1 MNVSNLA
8 ISIAPAPE
16 PVTSAA
22 PAPVADKRR
31 TDSPVTLVGPLS
43 PREAQVIGL
52 IDTGLT
58 SKEVAFQLGVSDATV
73 RVLISRA
80 LRKLG
85 RPRRRRG

>member
-1 MNVSNLA
+1 MSASNLA
-8 ISIAPAPE
+8 VSID
-16 PVTSAA
+16 PVV
-22 PAPVADKRR
+22 PVA
-31 TDSPVTLVGPLS
+31 VVGALS
-43 PREAQVIGL
+43 PREGQVLEL
-52 IDTGLT
+52 IDGGMT